1 MFQFRRFPSYTYLFS
16 IWWQVI
22 NLPDCSIRKSADHHV
37 FAIPR
42 SLSQL
47 ITSFFGSQCQGIR
60 PAPFFTWPFFRVLNS
75 SLFEN
80 YSFFSFGFSTSATCS
95 FLPKFLCSKNFTLL
109 CFTSSIASYSV
120 FKVLLRGCIS
130 FLRCWWAQMGSNHR
144 PRAYQARALA
154 YWAMS
159 PYQPVRAFLVEM
171 KRFELSTSCVQGR
184 RSPNWA
190 TPPCFLLKA
199 LSRAFKIK
207 QHPILNEL
215 SSLVPDLRALRLTK
229 CQTFAP

>member
-22 NLPDCSIRKSADHHV
+22 NLPDCSIRKSADRHV

-47 ITSFFGSQCQGIR
+47 ITSFVGSQCQGIR
-60 PAPFFTWPFFRVLNS
+60 PAPFFTWPFFAFWIPLSSRIILSLVLVFQ
-75 SLFEN
+75 LRLLVV
-80 YSFFSFGFSTSATCS
+80 
-95 FLPKFLCSKNFTLL
+95 FLPKFLCSKNFTSL

-130 FLRCWWAQMGSNHR
+130 FHWCWWAQMGSNHR

-159 PYQPVRAFLVEM
+159 PFLVFRFLSLELSAFRLWWRWRGSNSRPPACKAGALPTELHPRAFFW
-171 KRFELSTSCVQGR
+171 KPSQGP
-184 RSPNWA
+184 SKLNNIQYW
-190 TPPCFLLKA
+190 TNFFPCTW
-199 LSRAFKIK
+199 
-207 QHPILNEL
+207 P
-215 SSLVPDLRALRLTK
+215 
-229 CQTFAP
+229 